1 MNTNTPN
8 TETLNNMTPKLIA
21 EYILIGKFPR
31 EMLKSLSFQQRR
43 CVSQVERKG
52 HVIIRLFFLLLDHGK
67 RPARAGADKVS
78 LQSIIQVDLIR
89 WIYK

>member
-31 EMLKSLSFQQRR
+31 EMLKSLSFQQQYL
-43 CVSQVERKG
+43 VKTEYNKLNQQLYVQA
-52 HVIIRLFFLLLDHGK
+52 LPL
-67 RPARAGADKVS
+67 
-78 LQSIIQVDLIR
+78 
-89 WIYK
+89 